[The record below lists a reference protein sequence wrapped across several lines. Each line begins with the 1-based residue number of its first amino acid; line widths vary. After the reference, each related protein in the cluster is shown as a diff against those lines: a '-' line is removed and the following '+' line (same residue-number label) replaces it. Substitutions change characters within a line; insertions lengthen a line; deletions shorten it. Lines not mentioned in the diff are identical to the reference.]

1 MKYIILIASFF
12 IIETCFAQDLI
23 YKKDNTIL
31 KVTIVNIESETIS
44 FKEYNTN
51 NGTVKTIS
59 KSELIKIQTASGKE
73 ILYEQ
78 GSSFL
83 FDKKRAFKID
93 MFSWTSTK
101 LTFSFEKSLKPGR
114 SREYQIGLI
123 GIGNKLVNVE
133 LVGGLFFR
141 YGIKFIRSPEKY
153 KKEGSTPHLLKG
165 SYLRPEITL
174 GGFTERT
181 KVYDPFAYWYDPY
194 VYKERSIVYAAAI
207 LNVGKQ
213 WVIADDYLIDYFFGM
228 GLGYASNKAENVYSM
243 VGPNP
248 LFFQMGLKI
257 GMMY

>member
-1 MKYIILIASFF
+1 MKYIIVLAAFF
-12 IIETCFAQDLI
+12 MGVKCSAQDLL
-23 YKKDNTIL
+23 YKKDNTIQ
-31 KVTIVNIESETIS
+31 KVIIVNIESETIS
-44 FKEYNTN
+44 YKEYNA
-51 NGTVKTIS
+51 NGDSVKIIN
-59 KSELIKIQTASGKE
+59 KSALIKIQTASGKE

-123 GIGNKLVNVE
+123 GIGNKLENVD

-153 KKEGSTPHLLKG
+153 KKEGNTPHLLKG
-165 SYLRPEITL
+165 SYLRPEFTL
-174 GGFTERT
+174 GGFYERT

-194 VYKERSIVYAAAI
+194 VYEKRNIFYAAAI

-213 WVIADDYLIDYFFGM
+213 WVISDDYLIDYFFGM
-228 GLGYASNKAENVYSM
+228 GLGFASNKAVNAYSM
-243 VGPNP
+243 LGPNP

-257 GMMY
+257 GIMY